1 MAGKRGSRRH
11 SATSFSENVVVAG
24 KSYQIL
30 EVLSFCDRERVKV
43 TLLTF
48 LEKNGK
54 VKLCLYFGN
63 TPKNFKSNLVL
74 VVILVLESKVL

>member
-30 EVLSFCDRERVKV
+30 EVLSFCDWERVKPPSLKITV
-43 TLLTF
+43 LTF
-48 LEKNGK
+48 LEKNDK
-54 VKLCLYFGN
+54 MKLCLYFGN
-63 TPKNFKSNLVL
+63 TPKNV
-74 VVILVLESKVL
+74 

>member
-1 MAGKRGSRRH
+1 M
-11 SATSFSENVVVAG
+11 
-24 KSYQIL
+24 L
-30 EVLSFCDRERVKV
+30 EVLSFCDRESAQPPSLKITV
-43 TLLTF
+43 LTF

-54 VKLCLYFGN
+54 MKLCLYFGN